1 MTIINKC
8 QFGKIIIDNREYCSD
23 VIIFP
28 DKIHNNWWRKSGH
41 SLIINDLKLVINYKP
56 EVLIIGTGIFGLMHV
71 DNITLAKIKEYG
83 IENII
88 IMKTKPACK
97 KYNQVQSIK
106 KVAAL
111 HITC

>member
-8 QFGKIIIDNREYCSD
+8 QFGKIVIDDREYYSD

-28 DKIHNNWWRKSGH
+28 DKINNNWWRKSGH
-41 SLIINDLKLVINYKP
+41 SLIITDLEPVINYKP

-71 DNITLAKIKEYG
+71 DSITIAKIKEYG
-83 IENII
+83 IETII
-88 IMKTKPACK
+88 VLKTKQACR
-97 KYNQVQSIK
+97 KYNKVQSIK